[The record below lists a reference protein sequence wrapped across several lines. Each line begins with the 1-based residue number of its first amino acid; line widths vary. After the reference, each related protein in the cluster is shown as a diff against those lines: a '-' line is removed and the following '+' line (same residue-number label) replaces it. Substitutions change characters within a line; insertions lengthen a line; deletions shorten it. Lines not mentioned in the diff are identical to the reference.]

1 MMVLRHEWMGP
12 METWQAINAVRVV
25 RTFSDQPIAE
35 EDLERILNA
44 ARRTGSLVQFSAQ
57 NA

>member
-1 MMVLRHEWMGP
+1 MDGTDGDWH
-12 METWQAINAVRVV
+12 AINAVRVV

>member
-1 MMVLRHEWMGP
+1 

-35 EDLERILNA
+35 EVLERILNA